1 MGTTF
6 AEILTQWAMQDID
19 DVNWAREL
27 SENPAGFFRAK
38 SDTLI
43 MSIPQFS
50 RPPEMQAWLKFTSP
64 MYDSYTATVDADKET
79 GWTLDTGK
87 TGYQLCSGFL
97 IEKGAHGSEI
107 FTPLQCE
114 YDSETGSVTVNMAAP
129 AGSEV
134 DLDFYTDGA
143 FERELDGDQ
152 KRILGLC
159 VGYQWYARFAN
170 NWLNLQPKIH
180 DKTFDIASES
190 AHMTAVSA
198 RMKELRL
205 DLDDALLRY
214 EQNCYYRQR
223 MTQSMMLHA
232 PN

>member
-6 AEILTQWAMQDID
+6 AEILTQWAMQNID

-27 SENPAGFFRAK
+27 SENPAAFFRAK

-43 MSIPQFS
+43 MAIPHFS
-50 RPPEMQAWLKFTSP
+50 RPPEMQAWLAFTGP
-64 MYDSYTATVDADKET
+64 EYDSYTETVEEAQEA
-79 GWTLDTGK
+79 GYEIETGK
-87 TGYQLCSGFL
+87 TGYELCSGL
-97 IEKGAHGSEI
+97 IITKTAHGDEVYAA
-107 FTPLQCE
+107 LDCE
-114 YDSETGSVTVNMAAP
+114 YDAETGLVTVETALP
-129 AGSEV
+129 AGAEV
-134 DLDFYTDGA
+134 DIDFYTDGV
-143 FERELDGDQ
+143 FERDLDGDQ

-159 VGYQWYARFAN
+159 VGYQWFSRFAN

-180 DKTFDIASES
+180 DKSFDIASES
-190 AHMTAVSA
+190 AHMTSVSA

-223 MTQSMMLHA
+223 MLRDLELKA